1 MKYCLI
7 IVLGLLT
14 WEGHAQG
21 LAIGARSAGL
31 GNAAVTMH
39 DASALFANISGV
51 ARVKQPSLVAGY
63 ENRFGFSEGLHAVA
77 AGFIQPTRYGT
88 GSLSVY
94 RFGDE
99 LYSQYRLSLGFSQ
112 RIDQFSVGVRLS
124 EHQYHIEGFGTR
136 FRTVIDIGGQAQLS
150 SQFVLGLQLLNIT
163 QATLSDQHNENI
175 PTLVQV
181 GLSYRPTASWLI
193 NADLEHEVTQRP
205 NVKLGVE
212 YTALQKFS
220 LRTGFNSID
229 LRQFFGLGWQHR
241 LLMADYAFS
250 THPRLGLSHQV
261 SMTYQIFKKKRNE

>member
-7 IVLGLLT
+7 IVLGLLA
-14 WEGHAQG
+14 WEGQTQG

-31 GNAAVTMH
+31 GQAGVTLH
-39 DASALFANISGV
+39 DAGAVFANISGV
-51 ARVKQPSLVAGY
+51 SRVKQPSLVVGY

-77 AGFIQPTRYGT
+77 AGFVQPTRYGT
-88 GSLSVY
+88 GSLSIY
-94 RFGDE
+94 RFGDA
-99 LYSQYRLSLGFSQ
+99 LYSQHRFSLGFSQ
-112 RIDQFSVGVRLS
+112 RIEQFSVGVRLS

-136 FRTVIDIGGQAQLS
+136 FRTVVDIGGQAQLS

-220 LRTGFNSID
+220 LRTGFNSAD

-241 LLMADYAFS
+241 LLIADYAFS
-250 THPRLGLSHQV
+250 THARLGLSHQV
-261 SMTYQIFKKKRNE
+261 SVTYRIFKKKGDE